1 MAKSA
6 VQALPAQP
14 GLQTS
19 GVKQNGSD
27 GDKGLLSR
35 RPTSAPLPELPTFP
49 LEVGYREIYDPAT
62 NTVQQLPLTL

>member
-1 MAKSA
+1 
-6 VQALPAQP
+6 
-14 GLQTS
+14 LQTS

-27 GDKGLLSR
+27 GNRGLLSR
-35 RPTSAPLPELPTFP
+35 RTPGAQLPELPTFP